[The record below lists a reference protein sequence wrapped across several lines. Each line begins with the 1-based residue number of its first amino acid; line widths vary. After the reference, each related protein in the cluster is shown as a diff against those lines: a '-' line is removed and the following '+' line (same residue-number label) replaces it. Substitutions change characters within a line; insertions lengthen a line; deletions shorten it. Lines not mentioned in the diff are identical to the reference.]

1 MSRNN
6 LSYRFLFAGGGTGGH
21 LYPAIAVASK
31 IMELNPDSI
40 ILFVGTKGKIE
51 SEIVPKLGF
60 DFKTIWI
67 SGFSRKLNF
76 KNLIFPIKLI
86 VSMIQSLFLNLKF
99 KPNVAIGT
107 GAYVSGPAIWGAS
120 ATGAK
125 IMLLEQNSYPGLTNR
140 LLERKAD
147 QIYISFEESKK
158 YFRETEKLTV
168 SGNPI
173 RSEIKL
179 IDSIEAKRNLG
190 FNSDGTTLF
199 IVGGSLG
206 AKSINEQIEKNIDL
220 FNELGLQII
229 WQTGERYYDQYR
241 KYDSPNIL
249 VKKYIDDIAIAY
261 SAADLVIARAG
272 ATTIA
277 EVSVLGLPVL
287 FIPSPNVAADHQ
299 YKNAKTIV
307 DADAA
312 ELIKDDELDK
322 KFKSTLVELLNN
334 PKKLERMKKNIK
346 IFSKPDA
353 AEVIAKSAINL
364 AEKKK

>member
-1 MSRNN
+1 MSRNE

-51 SEIVPKLGF
+51 SEVVPKLGF

-86 VSMIQSLFLNLKF
+86 VSMIQSFFLNMKF

-147 QIYISFEESKK
+147 QIHISFEESKK
-158 YFRETEKLTV
+158 YFRKTEKLTL

-179 IDSIEAKRNLG
+179 IDKIEAKRALG
-190 FNSDGTTLF
+190 FNSDGMTLF
-199 IVGGSLG
+199 VVGGSLG
-206 AKSINEQIEKNIDL
+206 AQSINEQIEKNIDV
-220 FNELGLQII
+220 FKELGLQII

-249 VKKYIDDIAIAY
+249 IKKYIDDIAIAY
-261 SAADLVIARAG
+261 SAADLVVARAG

-277 EVSVLGLPVL
+277 EVSALGLPVL

-299 YKNAKTIV
+299 YKNAKAIT

-312 ELIKDDELDK
+312 ELIKDNELNK
-322 KFKSTLVELLNN
+322 KFKSALVDLLNN
-334 PKKLERMKKNIK
+334 PNKLERMKANIK
-346 IFSKPDA
+346 LFSKPDA
-353 AEVIAKSAINL
+353 AEVIAQSAINL